1 MLTPNTIARSGLHIV
16 RGERFNGFSHLLGLL
31 LSLAAGALLV
41 DEAVMKGDA
50 AASVGAAVFSLA
62 SVLLYAAS
70 TLYHFT
76 QGAAKAIWRRADHC
90 AIYLMIAGTYTPFGL
105 LTWNGPRAAVA
116 IGAIWGLAAVGIVR
130 ELRAG
135 PGAPPSLLFYLGLGW
150 LTVLATFPLAAALM
164 VWSLR
169 GSSPARAAIPSAPSS
184 TATAGIGVT
193 RTAPGI
199 SSCSQAPPVTTARSS
214 WAVQ

>member
-1 MLTPNTIARSGLHIV
+1 MRTPNTIARSGLRIV

-150 LTVLATFPLAAALM
+150 LTVLATFPLAAALDGL
-164 VWSLR
+164 VLAGLLAGAGCYSFGTIFYRNRRNWRHAHGTWHLFVLA
-169 GSSPARAAIPSAPSS
+169 GSACHYGAI
-184 TATAGIGVT
+184 V
-193 RTAPGI
+193 
-199 SSCSQAPPVTTARSS
+199 

>member
-1 MLTPNTIARSGLHIV
+1 MLTPNTIARSGLRIV

-76 QGAAKAIWRRADHC
+76 QGAAKAI
-90 AIYLMIAGTYTPFGL
+90 
-105 LTWNGPRAAVA
+105 
-116 IGAIWGLAAVGIVR
+116 
-130 ELRAG
+130 
-135 PGAPPSLLFYLGLGW
+135 
-150 LTVLATFPLAAALM
+150 
-164 VWSLR
+164 
-169 GSSPARAAIPSAPSS
+169 
-184 TATAGIGVT
+184 
-193 RTAPGI
+193 
-199 SSCSQAPPVTTARSS
+199 
-214 WAVQ
+214 